1 MLSIPATA
9 HMSADVST
17 ADRCITRWSVSS
29 LEALVGLQA
38 HCAGD
43 YLDVLGPHASVSMI
57 RNGHVVTMSREE
69 AWCALW
75 YEAGSVRQKQ
85 TDLEMHDVLGA
96 VFEFYDL
103 APMDA
108 DAEKPRHTRV
118 DLVASGLCQ
127 WNPGL
132 VRAMAVR
139 AAKAR
144 R

>member
-1 MLSIPATA
+1 
-9 HMSADVST
+9 MSVDPSAN
-17 ADRCITRWSVSS
+17 DRCITRWSVGS
-29 LEALVGLQA
+29 LEALVGVQA

-43 YLDVLGPHASVSMI
+43 YLDVLGPHTSVSMV
-57 RNGHVVTMSREE
+57 RKGHVVTMSREE

-108 DAEKPRHTRV
+108 DGRRHARV

-127 WNPGL
+127 WDPGL

-144 R
+144 GGRLCAHTV